1 LTVCSPAGK
10 SDRRDRISAH
20 ESRPGAAHFLQPRRR
35 AREPAGRLAHRTATK
50 LQLIV
55 NLKTA
60 KGLGITIPH
69 SLLFRAKVETQVWA
83 ADSIP
88 CTRATS

>member
-1 LTVCSPAGK
+1 
-10 SDRRDRISAH
+10 
-20 ESRPGAAHFLQPRRR
+20 
-35 AREPAGRLAHRTATK
+35 

>member
-1 LTVCSPAGK
+1 MNPVRVPRTSCNRAAEQG
-10 SDRRDRISAH
+10 
-20 ESRPGAAHFLQPRRR
+20 SRPGDLPI
-35 AREPAGRLAHRTATK
+35 ELPTK

-69 SLLFRAKVETQVWA
+69 SLLFRAKVETQV
-83 ADSIP
+83 
-88 CTRATS
+88 

>member
-1 LTVCSPAGK
+1 MVLDGKTGMVCAAEQG
-10 SDRRDRISAH
+10 
-20 ESRPGAAHFLQPRRR
+20 SRPGDLPI
-35 AREPAGRLAHRTATK
+35 ELPTK

-60 KGLGITIPH
+60 KGLGITIPP

-88 CTRATS
+88 

>member
-1 LTVCSPAGK
+1 MNPVRVPRTSCNRFSDGTAH
-10 SDRRDRISAH
+10 SDRRLPDAADLDG
-20 ESRPGAAHFLQPRRR
+20 PGR
-35 AREPAGRLAHRTATK
+35 
-50 LQLIV
+50 QLIV

-60 KGLGITIPH
+60 KGLGITIPP

-88 CTRATS
+88 

>member
-1 LTVCSPAGK
+1 MNPVRVPRTSCNRAAEQG
-10 SDRRDRISAH
+10 
-20 ESRPGAAHFLQPRRR
+20 SRPGDLPI
-35 AREPAGRLAHRTATK
+35 ELPTK